1 MVYTKKAISPV
12 VATALLL
19 VVAVV
24 AVVGFQTWFNT
35 YQSGLN
41 TKVEQQSASGSAVT
55 IERLENGSVYLKN
68 GGTASLTASGVQVN
82 AKSGYT
88 GSCTDPGST
97 VLNGSQVTTVTLAGC
112 DLTTGSVYNVVVV
125 TTGGVYSAEAIAR

>member
-1 MVYTKKAISPV
+1 MVYNNKKAISPV

-41 TKVEQQSASGSAVT
+41 TKVEQQSQTGAA
-55 IERLENGSVYLKN
+55 IILERLENDTAYISNKGTDEITLTDLKIDGKSCAPLSGDNPLQN
-68 GGTASLTASGVQVN
+68 GVNTVSFNTTACSLVKGDSADVVLI
-82 AKSGYT
+82 
-88 GSCTDPGST
+88 TD
-97 VLNGSQVTTVTLAGC
+97 N
-112 DLTTGSVYNVVVV
+112 
-125 TTGGVYSAEAIAR
+125 GVYSFTTLVR

>member
-1 MVYTKKAISPV
+1 MAFNKKAISPV

-41 TKVEQQSASGSAVT
+41 TQVEQQSSSGSAVT
-55 IERLENGSVYLKN
+55 VERLENGTVYLRN
-68 GGTASLTASGVQVN
+68 SGAAQLTGVDVEVS
-82 AKSGYT
+82 ATSGYS
-88 GSCTDPGST
+88 GSCDQATG
-97 VLNGSQVTTVTLAGC
+97 VNLNGSQVSSISLANC
-112 DLTTGSVYNVVVV
+112 NLAQDSVYNVVVV
-125 TTGGVYSAEAIAR
+125 TNDGVFSEEEFAR

>member
-1 MVYTKKAISPV
+1 MVNKKAISPV

-41 TKVEQQSASGSAVT
+41 TQVEQQSATGTAIL
-55 IERLENGSVYLKN
+55 IERLETSTLYLKN
-68 GGTASLTASGVQVN
+68 SGATDIVVSSVTVDGTDCTTLGSFNATPGVSSHALTDCN
-82 AKSGYT
+82 AT
-88 GSCTDPGST
+88 AED
-97 VLNGSQVTTVTLAGC
+97 VV
-112 DLTTGSVYNVVVV
+112 DVVVV
-125 TTGGVYSAEAIAR
+125 TADGVFSESEIVR